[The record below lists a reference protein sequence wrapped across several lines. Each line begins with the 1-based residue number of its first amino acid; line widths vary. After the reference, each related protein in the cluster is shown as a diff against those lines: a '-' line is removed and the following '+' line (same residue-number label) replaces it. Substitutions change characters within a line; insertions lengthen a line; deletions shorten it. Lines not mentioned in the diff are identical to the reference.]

1 MQEHFCLVEGV
12 SEIEANTML
21 NNSTWKEIKDAFK
34 QARLVSIVVYYTQV
48 LKQQMKPT
56 CHTWF

>member
-21 NNSTWKEIKDAFK
+21 NNSMWKEIKEAFK
-34 QARLVSIVVYYTQV
+34 QARLVSIAVYYT
-48 LKQQMKPT
+48 
-56 CHTWF
+56 